1 VSSSFTD
8 CPWKAV
14 TTHSTA
20 SDLLLAEELQIHHS
34 PSNRWT
40 ITLSIDNIQFQSQ
53 KMAPHAMETVAVNN
67 PTNGLATPEGVS
79 TVRGPLFT
87 VDSQDVVYTDEEIKT
102 RYSYHTTAVTRT
114 PDNNKYVVLP
124 KEETYHFKVDRRVPK
139 LGMMLVGWGGNNGST
154 VTAGIIAN
162 KLNLE
167 WEIREGKQ
175 KANYYGSVL
184 MSSTVKLGTDPQTG
198 RDVNIPLHDML
209 PMVHPNDIVVGGW
222 DISGM
227 SLSDSMDRAC
237 VLQPSLKEKV
247 RKVMAGMTPLPSIYY
262 PDFIAANQEDRAD
275 NLIPGNKAS
284 WDHVEHLRNDI
295 R

>member
-1 VSSSFTD
+1 
-8 CPWKAV
+8 
-14 TTHSTA
+14 
-20 SDLLLAEELQIHHS
+20 
-34 PSNRWT
+34 
-40 ITLSIDNIQFQSQ
+40 
-53 KMAPHAMETVAVNN
+53 MAPHAMDAAAVNN
-67 PTNGLATPEGVS
+67 PINNGAPTPDGVVVVGS
-79 TVRGPLFT
+79 SSFT
-87 VDSQDVVYTDEEIKT
+87 VNSPDVVYTDEEIKS

-114 PDNNKYVVLP
+114 QDNQYVVMP
-124 KEETYHFKVDRRVPK
+124 KEETYHFKVDRKVPK

-154 VTAGIIAN
+154 VTAGILAN

-167 WEIREGKQ
+167 WEVREGKQ

-184 MSSTVKLGTDPQTG
+184 MGSTVKLGTNPQTG
-198 RDVNIPLHDML
+198 QDVNIPLHDML

-227 SLSDSMDRAC
+227 SLSDAMDRAC
-237 VLQPSLKEKV
+237 VLQPSLKEKI

-275 NLIPGNKAS
+275 NLIPGDKAS
-284 WDHVEHLRNDI
+284 WEHVERLRNDI